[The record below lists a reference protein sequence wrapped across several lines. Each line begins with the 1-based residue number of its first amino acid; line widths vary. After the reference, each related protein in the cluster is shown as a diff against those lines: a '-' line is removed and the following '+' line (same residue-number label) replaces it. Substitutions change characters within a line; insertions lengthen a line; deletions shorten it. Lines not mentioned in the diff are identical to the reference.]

1 VPVLVVTGKD
11 ITPDDRKLISGEIA
25 EVIRKG
31 ELLLSDVASRLRD
44 TLAELGV
51 EPSDGEDTVR

>member
-1 VPVLVVTGKD
+1 VVTGRD

-44 TLAELGV
+44 TLEELGV
-51 EPSDGEDTVR
+51 EPTDGKDTAR